1 MSPALDLEHTLATL
15 RPILWQAL
23 EQLRQFYRQVKDLT
37 VQDKDG
43 DPVTLADETIDR
55 FLRHALQAHFPTA
68 QFGYLTEE
76 TYTPGQP
83 LPQPYQWIIDPL
95 DGTYDFLQQTGE
107 YAIHVALVHE
117 HRPCVAAVVW
127 PEQEVIYTAI
137 AGAGAYRETRQGA
150 TRLRVQP
157 PSEGQPLRVVMSRSH
172 GGERLQAFLRTL
184 GTVQQIPMGSMGC
197 KTASICQ
204 GDADLYVNLTGRSA
218 PKDWDLAAPDLIMQ
232 EAGGAFTY
240 ANGELPRYN
249 RADVQHWPP
258 LVVCHPTLSRTV
270 GDRLQ
275 AFLHEN
281 QGYSGK

>member
-1 MSPALDLEHTLATL
+1 MSSTLDLEHTLATL

-37 VQDKDG
+37 VQDKGG

-55 FLRHALQAHFPTA
+55 FLRHALQAHFPPT

-95 DGTYDFLQQTGE
+95 DGTSDFLQQTGE
-107 YAIHVALVHE
+107 YAIHVALVHD
-117 HRPCVAAVVW
+117 HRPCVGAVVW

-137 AGAGAYRETRQGA
+137 TGAGAYRETRQGA

-157 PSEGQPLRVVMSRSH
+157 PPKGQPLRVVISRSH

-184 GTVQQIPMGSMGC
+184 GSVRPIPMGSMGC

-218 PKDWDLAAPDLIMQ
+218 PKDWDLAAPDLITQ

-258 LVVCHPTLSRTV
+258 LVVGHPALSRRV

-275 AFLHEN
+275 AFLQEN

>member
-1 MSPALDLEHTLATL
+1 MSSTLDLEHTLATL

-23 EQLRQFYRQVKDLT
+23 EQLRQFSHHVRELT
-37 VQDKDG
+37 VQDKGG
-43 DPVTLADETIDR
+43 DPVTIADEAIDA
-55 FLRHALQAHFPTA
+55 FLRHALQVHFPPT

-76 TYTPGQP
+76 TYTPGHP

-95 DGTYDFLQQTGE
+95 DGTSDFLQQTGE
-107 YAIHVALVHE
+107 YAIHVALVHD
-117 HRPCVAAVVW
+117 HRPCLAAVVW

-137 AGAGAYRETRQGA
+137 AGAGAYRETHQGA

-157 PSEGQPLRVVMSRSH
+157 PPEGQPLRVVLSRSH
-172 GGERLQAFLRTL
+172 AGERLQAFLSTL
-184 GTVQQIPMGSMGC
+184 GPVQQIPMGSMGC
-197 KTASICQ
+197 KTVSICQ
-204 GDADLYVNLTGRSA
+204 GEADLYISLSGRSA

-240 ANGELPRYN
+240 ANGELPHYN
-249 RADVQHWPP
+249 CADVHHWPP
-258 LVVCHPTLSRTV
+258 LVVGHPAVSRWV

-275 AFLHEN
+275 AFLQEN